1 MTSLVIALPGGGGG
15 PQNANGAPLVA
26 PRCRRRS
33 GECAFPLLG
42 IGVQAIQLSPYHAGL
57 AGRHRWRLP
66 AAPAS
71 RACSC
76 PLGLSPSGEPDGP
89 ETFLRVPPG
98 CARDS
103 APRPAA
109 HHISAYGSSDHG
121 LAARAYTEW
130 TTLVSGSGYRSSR
143 RLKCSQSSDRSR
155 FRRLSQ
161 YRQQRTTAVRNIDSA
176 LLLPVMP

>member
-15 PQNANGAPLVA
+15 PQNANGTPPVA

-57 AGRHRWRLP
+57 AGQHLWRLP
-66 AAPAS
+66 ASPAS
-71 RACSC
+71 RACSF
-76 PLGLSPSGEPDGP
+76 PLWLSPSGEPDGP

-103 APRPAA
+103 APRSAA
-109 HHISAYGSSDHG
+109 HRIRAYGSSTSRFAARKGPRSYSIELRGHG
-121 LAARAYTEW
+121 LEPRCVPHGSLDRVCW
-130 TTLVSGSGYRSSR
+130 LTL
-143 RLKCSQSSDRSR
+143 R
-155 FRRLSQ
+155 FPPQ
-161 YRQQRTTAVRNIDSA
+161 G
-176 LLLPVMP
+176 PPG